1 MDSDVEQMAHT
12 CNECSS
18 NQKSPA
24 KSPLHP
30 WEWPSQPW
38 FRVHLDYAG
47 PFMGKMFLIIVD
59 AHSKWIDVHPTSSS
73 TSEITIE
80 KLRITFANLGLP
92 HQIVTDNGSCF
103 TSTEFKN
110 FTTANGIK
118 HIFTAPYHASS
129 NGLAERAVQSLK
141 QSMRNQTGGTVQ
153 MKVSRFL
160 FQYRTTPHSTTGV
173 SPAELLLTRKLRNH
187 LDLLRPDLATKV
199 LQKQSCQKDAYDRH
213 AKYCEI
219 HENDK
224 VLVKD
229 FTSKKPVWLPGVLT
243 KETGPVSA
251 EVQLQDGQGYVSRHQ
266 DHIHRRH
273 EKSPNTP
280 ELEKGD
286 SPVSPTNGKG
296 DMTTKDK
303 DDITTELAKT
313 HTRPRRDR
321 KRPAYLK
328 DYMLS

>member
-1 MDSDVEQMAHT
+1 MDSDVEQMAHN
-12 CNECSS
+12 CNECTS
-18 NQKSPA
+18 NLKSPA

-38 FRVHLDYAG
+38 FRIHLDYAG

-59 AHSKWIDVHPTSSS
+59 AHSKWIDVHPTNSS

-129 NGLAERAVQSLK
+129 NGLAERAVQSFK
-141 QSMRNQTGGTVQ
+141 QSMRKQTGGTVQ

-160 FQYRTTPHSTTGV
+160 FQYRTTPHSATGV
-173 SPAELLLTRKLRNH
+173 SPAELLLNRKLRNH

-213 AKYCEI
+213 AKYREI

-229 FTSKKPVWLPGVLT
+229 FTSRNQYGFQALSLRRQVLCQQKFNYKMDRAVLAATKIIFTAGTRNLQIHLNRKK
-243 KETGPVSA
+243 
-251 EVQLQDGQGYVSRHQ
+251 QIHQ
-266 DHIHRRH
+266 FHQQM
-273 EKSPNTP
+273 EK
-280 ELEKGD
+280 
-286 SPVSPTNGKG
+286 V
-296 DMTTKDK
+296 
-303 DDITTELAKT
+303 I
-313 HTRPRRDR
+313 
-321 KRPAYLK
+321 
-328 DYMLS
+328 